1 MPTQTP
7 AQTENPNAFEALVA
21 RCGAKDRANL
31 EKHLAICDAERT
43 PAHARVWRRI
53 AGKLSSLAPMPIQTA
68 GPSVALFFIAD
79 GKYRMQVFAL
89 EDRNDGAILLFLP
102 DVMDAAVKSKLVTKS
117 GGQYATAGSTR
128 EPLSIEA
135 MDATNTP
142 DPPQHVKHM
151 IGWKRKAIKLTLPTS
166 DPDGAQVRVAEALCA
181 LAAKQWATA

>member
-68 GPSVALFFIAD
+68 GPSVAL
-79 GKYRMQVFAL
+79 
-89 EDRNDGAILLFLP
+89 
-102 DVMDAAVKSKLVTKS
+102 
-117 GGQYATAGSTR
+117 
-128 EPLSIEA
+128 
-135 MDATNTP
+135 
-142 DPPQHVKHM
+142 
-151 IGWKRKAIKLTLPTS
+151 
-166 DPDGAQVRVAEALCA
+166 
-181 LAAKQWATA
+181 